1 MVIGISAFLNVWN
14 SIWPYL
20 VAILLFLVLIIIH
33 EFGHFIAAKLMGVRV
48 NEFAVGFGPKLFSF
62 KGKETKYAFN
72 LIPLGGYC
80 AMEGEDEESGDEK
93 AFCNKPAW
101 RRFVIVIM
109 GALFNLLLGLI
120 IVAITLAPESAFA
133 STTIGEFQEN
143 ALSRQTGLAIDDKIL
158 EVDGRK
164 IFSIYDLNYAFTNI
178 PDGKVDITVLRDGEE
193 KLLRDVTFETETAD
207 GISYLTWDFK
217 VYGIKKTVGS
227 YIEQTFKTTVS
238 YCAIIWRTLLDML
251 GGKYGISAVSG
262 PVGVTVAIADAAKQ
276 SLMNLLPMMALITVN
291 LGIFNLL
298 PIPALDG
305 GRLMFI
311 LIEMIIRKPVPQKY
325 ESIIHAVGFVLL
337 IGLMIL
343 IAAKDIWTLIF

>member
-1 MVIGISAFLNVWN
+1 MITILEFWN
-14 SIWPYL
+14 SVWPYL

-48 NEFAVGFGPKLFSF
+48 NEFAVGFGPKLFSV

-80 AMEGEDEESGDEK
+80 AMEGEDEASGDEK
-93 AFCNKPAW
+93 AFCNKAPW
-101 RRFVIVIM
+101 RRFIIVIM

-120 IVAITLAPESAFA
+120 IVAIILAPNDAFA
-133 STTIGEFQEN
+133 STKIAEFQDD
-143 ALSRQTGLAIDDKIL
+143 AMSKQTGLMVDDEIL

-178 PDGKVDITVLRDGEE
+178 PDGKIDITVLRDGEE
-193 KLLRDVTFETETAD
+193 KLLKDVTFKTEEAD
-207 GISYLTWDFK
+207 GISFLTWDFK
-217 VYGIKKTVGS
+217 VYGIKKTLGS
-227 YIEQTFKTTVS
+227 YIKETFKTTFS
-238 YCAIIWRTLLDML
+238 YCTIIWRTLLDML

-276 SLMNLLPMMALITVN
+276 SLINLLPMMALITVN

-305 GRLMFI
+305 GRLLFI

-325 ESIIHAVGFVLL
+325 ESVIHAVGFALL
-337 IGLMIL
+337 IALMVL